1 MLHNSPSNF
10 LDLVHHKGISM
21 KLNYEE
27 GKVPTKHELIVGGLA
42 YNVPDKKLY
51 TRLIDDTII
60 EVFWVVLRVVAM
72 VMVTGQSIRR
82 KLLYAGID

>member
-1 MLHNSPSNF
+1 
-10 LDLVHHKGISM
+10 M

-51 TRLIDDTII
+51 LRLIDDTII
-60 EVFWVVLRVVAM
+60 EVFSGEDGSSGCSCNEKLIA
-72 VMVTGQSIRR
+72 TG
-82 KLLYAGID
+82 GIDVPANNYTQMMPLSPSNN